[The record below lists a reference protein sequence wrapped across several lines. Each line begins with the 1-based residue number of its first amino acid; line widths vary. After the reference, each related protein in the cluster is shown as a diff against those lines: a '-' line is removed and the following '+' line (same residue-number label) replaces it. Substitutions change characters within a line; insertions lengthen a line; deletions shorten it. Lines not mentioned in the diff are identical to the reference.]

1 MLSSER
7 SAGVRPEGG
16 KQAEAEWA
24 TQEAQQKAGDRRAQG
39 RVEGILWGR
48 GDGDGAQG
56 VSMGQTG
63 PFFCRGQ
70 ANGAVQAGEFRDRT
84 GFPRKSSL
92 AVAWKTSWRGT
103 HWGGRGAA

>member
-1 MLSSER
+1 
-7 SAGVRPEGG
+7 
-16 KQAEAEWA
+16 
-24 TQEAQQKAGDRRAQG
+24 
-39 RVEGILWGR
+39 
-48 GDGDGAQG
+48 
-56 VSMGQTG
+56 MGQTG

-103 HWGGRGAA
+103 HWGGQRGHLEAVAAAQEGMRRL